1 MKSVTGRIGFRL
13 GMAFAA
19 GLALLLMP
27 HAEGRLLHP
36 EWLTQF
42 VWLIPAGLAVWW
54 VGRRWPG
61 MGADPIRAPETVLL
75 AFLLLALLSGADLD
89 TWYYFLHWQPAG
101 FSTWRIWRSG
111 LTSWLALTSAF
122 TVLLALPRVRVRW
135 LLPVLLVLAQA
146 ACFVGLVHVTGGDPL
161 YKVDHPSFMQRLDA
175 FAKVFP
181 HLYFYDPMWNGGKSS
196 TYLVSTGS
204 VALGVPL
211 WPLLKI
217 LPAHQFWT
225 LHIGLAFIV
234 FFPFLAAASVRVA
247 GGDAPAAW
255 CAALLGLGVSLF
267 SFVWVIHFG
276 TVGAGASCAFAL
288 PVAACLYRIIWL
300 RRRTWP
306 AAALL
311 VTSSCLMLAWPAAWV
326 WSLALVP
333 GVLMSPPARTW
344 RTMSF
349 LLACAA
355 AIAVLCLPAVWIIVT
370 HVDPVAFINR
380 VAVEFHW
387 KESLA
392 NGWVTLCKHCREAH
406 PWLLFFGLGGIL
418 ISTNRGVRRL
428 FGGMAIGLI
437 VLAGWGEEWKP
448 QLQLDR
454 AGIPLMWIAVLPAS
468 LWASTI
474 LRRAGRVW
482 MIPQAGLLALLFL
495 GGLNTAQLYANRG
508 PATIG
513 TMNETTRR
521 FVQWAPQHVP
531 EGARVLFA
539 GPTVHGYGG
548 GQVAALPLFTGRE
561 MMACDYY
568 NFSPKKVEYEY
579 PPRIF
584 RQTDRVFEF
593 MELYNVSHVVTYH
606 ERWKRHFRADPERY
620 REVFT
625 FGEKTV
631 KTVFEVRHEGTLF
644 LRGSGRVEATANEL
658 HVTVDNPEAD
668 AVIRYNWEDGLKA
681 EPPAETYPV
690 DAGDGIRFV
699 GILPCGQK
707 DIVIRFT
714 PWL

>member
-1 MKSVTGRIGFRL
+1 MKLVTGRFKFRM

-19 GLALLLMP
+19 GLVFLLML
-27 HAEGRLLHP
+27 HTEGRLLHP
-36 EWLTQF
+36 EWMAQT
-42 VWLIPAGLAVWW
+42 VWLVPAALAVWW
-54 VGRRWPG
+54 VGRRWPD
-61 MGADPIRAPETVLL
+61 MGFDPIWVPETVLL
-75 AFLLLALLSGADLD
+75 AFLFLGLLSSATLD
-89 TWYYFLHWQPAG
+89 IWFYFLHWQPVG

-111 LTSWLALTSAF
+111 FTSWLALTSAF

-135 LLPVLLVLAQA
+135 LLPVLLVLAQV
-146 ACFVGLVHVTGGDPL
+146 ACFVGLYHVTGGEPL

-181 HLYFYDPMWNGGKSS
+181 HLYFYDPMWNGGKAS

-204 VALGVPL
+204 IALGVPL

-217 LPAHQFWT
+217 LPVHPFWT
-225 LHIGLAFIV
+225 FHVGFAFIV
-234 FFPFLAAASVRVA
+234 FFPLLSAASARIA
-247 GGDAPAAW
+247 GGDSSAAW

-300 RRRTWP
+300 RRRTW
-306 AAALL
+306 ATAALL
-311 VTSSCLMLAWPAAWV
+311 VSFSSLMLAWPAAWV

-333 GVLMSPPARTW
+333 GVLISPPARTW
-344 RTMSF
+344 RTMFF
-349 LLACAA
+349 LLGCAA
-355 AIAVLCLPAVWIIVT
+355 AIAVLCMPMLSIVLV

-380 VAVEFHW
+380 AAVEFHGR
-387 KESLA
+387 EALA
-392 NGWVTLCKHCREAH
+392 DGWATLCKHFREAH

-418 ISTNRGVRRL
+418 ISSRRGVRRL
-428 FGGMAIGLI
+428 FGGMAIGLV
-437 VLAGWGEEWKP
+437 VLAGWGQEWKP

-454 AGIPLMWIAVLPAS
+454 VGIPLMWIVVLPAG
-468 LWASTI
+468 LWASAI
-474 LRRAGRVW
+474 LRRAGRIW
-482 MIPQAGLLALLFL
+482 LIPQAGLLALLFF

-508 PATIG
+508 PALIG
-513 TMNETTRR
+513 TMSESTRR
-521 FVQWAPQHVP
+521 FVEWVPQNVP

-579 PPRIF
+579 PPKNF
-584 RQTDRVFEF
+584 RQPDRVFEF

-606 ERWKRHFRADPERY
+606 DRWKRHFRADPERY
-620 REVFT
+620 REVFS
-625 FGEKTV
+625 FGEKTE
-631 KTVFEVRHEGTLF
+631 KTVFEVRHEGNLF

-658 HVTVDNPEAD
+658 RVTVDNPNAD
-668 AVIRYNWEDGLKA
+668 SVIRYNWQEGLKA
-681 EPPAETYPV
+681 APPAHVYPFE
-690 DAGDGIRFV
+690 AGDGIRFV
-699 GILPCGQK
+699 GMLPGGRK
-707 DIVIRFT
+707 DVVIRFT